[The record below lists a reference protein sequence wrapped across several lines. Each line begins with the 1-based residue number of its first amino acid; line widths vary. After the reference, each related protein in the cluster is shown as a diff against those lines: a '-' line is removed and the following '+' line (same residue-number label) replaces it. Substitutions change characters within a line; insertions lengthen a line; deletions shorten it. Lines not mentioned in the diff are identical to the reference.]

1 MTDFTVSLTIDN
13 VIDALAAYLTPFV
26 AGSPIIRGQVNRTPL
41 PLGPFVELTEI
52 LTVDLSV
59 PTTGHDPVLQL
70 NTITGPAQIDVQ
82 LDFYGASAG
91 DYFKAARTAFRTGY
105 GFDAFPATIKPLYMS
120 DGRQSPLTTGE
131 QQYES
136 RWTCTVSMQYNPAI
150 TLPQQSA
157 NTLSAS
163 LVSVEA
169 TYPA

>member
-1 MTDFTVSLTIDN
+1 MTNFVISQTIDN
-13 VIDALAAYLTPFV
+13 VIDALAAYLAPFV
-26 AGSPIIRGQVNRTPL
+26 ASSEIIRGQVNRTPL

-59 PTTGHDPVLQL
+59 PVTTHDPVLQL
-70 NTITGPAQIDVQ
+70 DSISGPAQIDVQ

-105 GFDAFPATIKPLYMS
+105 GFDAFPTNIKPLYMS

-157 NTLSAS
+157 DTLTADT
-163 LVSVEA
+163 VNVEV
-169 TYPA
+169 TYP